1 MEKIHAFTITY
12 SGVSKKLMSE
22 AILIYN
28 NKEYKTK
35 NAQWD
40 TGATSTCI
48 SKRVVKELGLLPTG
62 KASIQTPSGSAIVNE
77 YRIDIKLQNE
87 NVRLTNVYVMDSE
100 IEAQGIDM
108 LIGMNIITLGD
119 LSVSN
124 FNGKTVFTFR
134 VPSVTTTD
142 YVKLYNSKQQ
152 SKSNKIHPNA
162 PCPCG
167 SGQKYKR
174 CCGRK

>member
-1 MEKIHAFTITY
+1 MGQIHAFTITY
-12 SGVSKKLMSE
+12 NGLSNKLMSE

-35 NAQWD
+35 SAQWD

-48 SKRVVKELGLLPTG
+48 SKKVVNELGLIPVG
-62 KASIQTPSGSAIVNE
+62 KANIQTPSGKAVVNE

-87 NVRLTNVYVMDSE
+87 NVHLTNVYVMDSE
-100 IEAQGIDM
+100 IEAQGIDI

-124 FNGKTVFTFR
+124 FKGKTVFTFR
-134 VPSVTTTD
+134 VPSVSMTD

-152 SKSNKIHPNA
+152 AKSNKTHPND